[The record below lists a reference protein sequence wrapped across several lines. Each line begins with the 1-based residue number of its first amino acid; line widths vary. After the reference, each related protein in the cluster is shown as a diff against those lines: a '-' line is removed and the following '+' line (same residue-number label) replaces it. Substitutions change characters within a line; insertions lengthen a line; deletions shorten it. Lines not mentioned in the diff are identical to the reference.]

1 MRYKGYC
8 VARYNVYFDGMAK
21 PSTFEELLAMWETP
35 KALSADLGVPYVNAQ
50 LMKRRKSVGV
60 DHWPRLIEAVGAKGL
75 RLTTDDL
82 LAMRAASKSEA
93 A

>member
-1 MRYKGYC
+1 MR
-8 VARYNVYFDGMAK
+8 K
-21 PSTFEELLAMWETP
+21 PSTFDELLALWETP

-60 DHWPRLIEAVGAKGL
+60 DHWPKLIEVAQARGVA
-75 RLTTDDL
+75 LTTDDL
-82 LAMRAASKSEA
+82 LAMRAANREHA